1 MTQVKD
7 KAARRPWYREI
18 WPWLLMVPPALAVAG
33 GLAMLYLATQ
43 TPSALVVEDYA
54 RIEELTSERFARD
67 REARRL
73 DLSAE
78 LSFENGAGRIEV
90 TLEAPALGELPSAL
104 TLALRH
110 ATDPSADRDLN
121 LVRRGERFVADAEL
135 APGRYLLELMPEDR
149 TWRLGT
155 GARRLA
161 GRVVLRPQSDGV

>member
-1 MTQVKD
+1 MTAAKD
-7 KAARRPWYREI
+7 KAATVPWYREV
-18 WPWLLMVPPALAVAG
+18 WPWLLMVPPALSVVG
-33 GLAMLYLATQ
+33 GVAMLYLATQ
-43 TPSALVVEDYA
+43 TPSALVVDDYA

-73 DLSAE
+73 ELSAE
-78 LSFENGAGRIEV
+78 LSFESGTGRIEV
-90 TLEAPALGELPSAL
+90 TLEAPVSDELPDAL

-110 ATDPSADRDLN
+110 ATDPSADRELN
-121 LVRRGERFVADAEL
+121 LARRGERFVAIAQL
-135 APGRYLLELMPEDR
+135 APGRYLLELMPQDG

>member
-1 MTQVKD
+1 LKED
-7 KAARRPWYREI
+7 KAAGRPWYREI

-33 GLAMLYLATQ
+33 GLAMIYLATQ
-43 TPSALVVEDYA
+43 TPSALVVDDYA

-78 LSFENGAGRIEV
+78 LSFENGTGRIEV

-110 ATDPSADRDLN
+110 ATDPSADRDLS
-121 LVRRGERFVADAEL
+121 LARRGERFVADAEL
-135 APGRYLLELMPEDR
+135 APGRYLLELMPADR